1 MIKLKN
7 KRKKYPC
14 KQNNI
19 SKVIACLSLP
29 LAYAGYLYTERK
41 KHKELK
47 RLADSKE
54 KEVSYLKPLFEDLED
69 STAEELAFAVCLNL
83 EEEERE
89 I

>member
-7 KRKKYPC
+7 KRKKYQC
-14 KQNNI
+14 RHNNI
-19 SKVIACLSLP
+19 SKVIVCLSLP

-47 RLADSKE
+47 RLADSRE
-54 KEVSYLKPLFEDLED
+54 KEVSYLEPLFATMED
-69 STAEELAFAVCLNL
+69 STDEEMSFAVCLNL
-83 EEEERE
+83 EEEEGE